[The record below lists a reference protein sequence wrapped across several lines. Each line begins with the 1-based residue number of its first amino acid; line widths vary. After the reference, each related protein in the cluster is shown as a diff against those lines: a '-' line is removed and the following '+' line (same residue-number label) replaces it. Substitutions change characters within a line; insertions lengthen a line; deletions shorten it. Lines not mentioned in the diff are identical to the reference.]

1 MCEVGCSATAGA
13 GVGFHRVRSTIIPDT
28 DSRRGEGGATPTGG
42 NTDFASLYESVDGG
56 VVDPLVD
63 AQCRCRRQLSK
74 ATLSEL
80 SNFQHVRVIPVCV
93 LHAVLSEGCDCAVHA
108 RMQPQIMT
116 HTESGYWALAFDL
129 SSAATSTS
137 RPVSWCG
144 VTSSSCMWWHL
155 WRNGSS

>member
-1 MCEVGCSATAGA
+1 MCDHVCEVGCSATAGTGA
-13 GVGFHRVRSTIIPDT
+13 GARRVRSTLPDT
-28 DSRRGEGGATPTGG
+28 DSRRGEVGATPTGG

-93 LHAVLSEGCDCAVHA
+93 LHAVLSVGCDCAVHA
-108 RMQPQIMT
+108 RMQPRIMT
-116 HTESGYWALAFDL
+116 PIESGYGA
-129 SSAATSTS
+129 
-137 RPVSWCG
+137 
-144 VTSSSCMWWHL
+144 
-155 WRNGSS
+155 